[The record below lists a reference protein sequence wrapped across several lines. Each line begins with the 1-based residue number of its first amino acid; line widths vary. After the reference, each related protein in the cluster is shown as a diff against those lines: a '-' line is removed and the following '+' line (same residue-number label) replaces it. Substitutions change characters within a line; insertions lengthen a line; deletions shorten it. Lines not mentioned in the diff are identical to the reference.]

1 MMTEAQR
8 HAATSDPAQIF
19 CPQCGKAMLV
29 DARHV
34 QSEVACPHCAQRLE
48 PWRLGAARIAQPTPS
63 VPPVHPRQNLDGFS
77 VRNRWVAGTLG
88 IFLGTFGVHRFYLGF
103 KGMGLLQLLLTV
115 CSVFSLAPFVA
126 IWTFIEAILCFVGAM
141 RDADGLPLRG

>member
-1 MMTEAQR
+1 MNEPPQQ
-8 HAATSDPAQIF
+8 AATPDPAQLF

-29 DARHV
+29 DARHI

-48 PWRLGAARIAQPTPS
+48 PWRLGAARTAQPAPS
-63 VPPVHPRQNLDGFS
+63 APPIQRRQILEGFS
-77 VRNRWVAGTLG
+77 WRNRWVAGALG
-88 IFLGTFGVHRFYLGF
+88 ILLGTFGVHRFYLGYT
-103 KGMGLLQLLLTV
+103 KLGLLQLILTV
-115 CSVFSLAPFVA
+115 GSVFVLYPVVA